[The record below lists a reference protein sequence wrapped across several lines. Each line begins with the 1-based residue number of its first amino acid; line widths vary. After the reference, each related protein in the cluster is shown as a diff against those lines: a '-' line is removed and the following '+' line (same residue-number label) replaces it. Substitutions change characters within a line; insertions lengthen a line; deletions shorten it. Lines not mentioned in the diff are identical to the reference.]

1 MKKIFLTLI
10 ASFAVQAVA
19 HDLVVNLGG
28 TVDLS
33 NTTINSAVSYINKD
47 LRASPYS
54 QYIDIDNIYKSSA
67 SSGVTENLFDVY
79 AKVNYELG
87 DGKNYL
93 QTAGR
98 YQYDEFGTYKN
109 LVVFG
114 VGHGYRVLRT
124 DTVKLSAETSI
135 AQAESVDLNQTVF
148 RESVWASY
156 QINNKSTVSEKYLI
170 ESGGTFQ
177 YQKNVMSLRYQ
188 LTDDVAVS
196 ISNTWIKDSIN
207 NKLTNATVFG
217 LGMKF

>member
-1 MKKIFLTLI
+1 MKKIFLALI

-67 SSGVTENLFDVY
+67 SSGVTQNLFDVY

>member
-1 MKKIFLTLI
+1 MKKIFLALI

-67 SSGVTENLFDVY
+67 SSGVTQNLFDVY

-98 YQYDEFGTYKN
+98 YQFDEFGTYKN

>member
-1 MKKIFLTLI
+1 MKKIFLALI

-67 SSGVTENLFDVY
+67 SSGVTQNLFDVY

-135 AQAESVDLNQTVF
+135 AQAESVELNQTVF